1 MYENIRLQTRR
12 LLLRPVSPD
21 DLSTVYTY
29 SSDGEHVKYMKYYPD
44 ESMEVCKK
52 FLIQTCEEWS
62 KEFPRCYVFA
72 VIQNNRHIG
81 EVSVYAEDEA
91 FTIGELGW
99 IIHRDY
105 CNKGYASEATQALLS
120 FCQNTLH
127 LNKVTACC
135 DSRNSASIKIMETL
149 GMTVTKKD
157 IPRKYLKRNE
167 TAFEI
172 KTEKILHLDLSSLK
186 R

>member
-1 MYENIRLQTRR
+1 MYENIRLQTSR

-21 DLSTVYTY
+21 DLSTVYAY

-81 EVSVYAEDEA
+81 EVSVYAED
-91 FTIGELGW
+91 
-99 IIHRDY
+99 Y
-105 CNKGYASEATQALLS
+105 CNKGYASEAAQALLS

-149 GMTVTKKD
+149 GMTVTEKD

>member
-1 MYENIRLQTRR
+1 MYENIRLQTSR

-21 DLSTVYTY
+21 DLSTVYAY

-44 ESMEVCKK
+44 ESMEVCKE
-52 FLIQTCEEWS
+52 FLIQTCQEWS

-91 FTIGELGW
+91 FTIRELGW

-105 CNKGYASEATQALLS
+105 CNKAAQALLS
-120 FCQNTLH
+120 FCRNTL
-127 LNKVTACC
+127 LLIKVTACC
-135 DSRNSASIKIMETL
+135 DSSASTKIMETL
-149 GMTVTKKD
+149 RHDCNRKD

>member
-1 MYENIRLQTRR
+1 MYENIRLQTSR

-21 DLSTVYTY
+21 DLSTVYAY

-52 FLIQTCEEWS
+52 FLIQTC
-62 KEFPRCYVFA
+62 
-72 VIQNNRHIG
+72 QNSRHIG

-105 CNKGYASEATQALLS
+105 CNKGYASEAAQALLS

-135 DSRNSASIKIMETL
+135 
-149 GMTVTKKD
+149 
-157 IPRKYLKRNE
+157 
-167 TAFEI
+167 
-172 KTEKILHLDLSSLK
+172 
-186 R
+186 

>member
-1 MYENIRLQTRR
+1 MYENIRMQTDR

-21 DLSTVYTY
+21 DLATVYAY
-29 SSDGEHVKYMKYYPD
+29 SSDAEHVKYMKYYPD
-44 ESMEVCKK
+44 ESVEVCRN
-52 FLIQTCEEWS
+52 FLMLSCEEWK

-72 VIQNNRHIG
+72 VIQNNKHIG

-105 CNKGYASEATQALLS
+105 CKKGYALEAAQALLS

-135 DSRNSASIKIMETL
+135 DSRNSASIKIMEAL
-149 GMTVTKKD
+149 GMTLKEKD
-157 IPRKYLKRNE
+157 IPRKYVKRNE
-167 TAFEI
+167 TASEI
-172 KTEKILHLDLSSLK
+172 RAEKILHLDLFI
-186 R
+186 

>member
-91 FTIGELGW
+91 ITIGAQGR
-99 IIHRDY
+99 IIHRD
-105 CNKGYASEATQALLS
+105 S
-120 FCQNTLH
+120 
-127 LNKVTACC
+127 
-135 DSRNSASIKIMETL
+135 
-149 GMTVTKKD
+149 
-157 IPRKYLKRNE
+157 
-167 TAFEI
+167 
-172 KTEKILHLDLSSLK
+172 
-186 R
+186 